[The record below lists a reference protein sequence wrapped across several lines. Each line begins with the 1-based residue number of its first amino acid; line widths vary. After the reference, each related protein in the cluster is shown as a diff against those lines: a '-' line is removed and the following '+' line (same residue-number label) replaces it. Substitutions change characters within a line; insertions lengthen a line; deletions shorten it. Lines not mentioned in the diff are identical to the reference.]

1 VLLTVWADL
10 GERMRTHLDSFTL
23 ADMVARS
30 QGRVPALGPSVG

>member
-1 VLLTVWADL
+1 
-10 GERMRTHLDSFTL
+10 MRTHLDSFTL